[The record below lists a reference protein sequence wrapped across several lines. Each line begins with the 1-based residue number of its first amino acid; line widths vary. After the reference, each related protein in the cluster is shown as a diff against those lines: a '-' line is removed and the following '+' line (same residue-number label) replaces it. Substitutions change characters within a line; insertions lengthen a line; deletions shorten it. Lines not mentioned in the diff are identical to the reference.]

1 MISRNKGALIF
12 KVDVLEGAKI
22 ALRSLGTNRLRT
34 LLTTGGIA
42 IGVATLLAIVGIIQ
56 GLNASFER
64 QLATMGTNSV
74 YIAKRK
80 FGAGSDEWQEA
91 RQRKDVTAD
100 QMSAVKNECTYC
112 TAVAPNIWFQ
122 ADVSF
127 LSSTINGVQLIGTT
141 EEYIDVSSYHLSKG
155 RFLAFSDDA
164 DQKSVVV
171 LAADIAESLFPSSDP
186 IGATVR
192 IDDHPFR
199 VIGTLERRGKF
210 MDANWDKAVVLPLRT
225 LRGYWGA
232 GKSLTLIVGVD
243 KADNMDRAVDQLTGI
258 MRRARKTP
266 AARPDD
272 FAINR
277 PDQLLDLYKKLT
289 GALYGVIMGIGLIT
303 LIVGGIGIMNIMLV
317 SVRERTREIGVRR
330 ALGARRRTIVLQ
342 FLMEAMAVSGVG
354 GAIGTAVGLSGAK
367 IISLVTPLAASV
379 EVGTIFFGVGFAA
392 MVGLLFGIWPAARAA
407 NLDPVEALR
416 YE

>member
-1 MISRNKGALIF
+1 VIS
-12 KVDVLEGAKI
+12 VDVFEGARI

-34 LLTTGGIA
+34 MLTTGGIA

-56 GLNASFER
+56 GLNASFDR
-64 QLATMGTNSV
+64 QLATMGTTSL

-80 FGAGSDEWQEA
+80 FITTGDEWGET
-91 RQRKDVTAD
+91 RLRKDVTLD
-100 QMSAVKNECTYC
+100 QMQAVKDGCTYC
-112 TAVAPNIWFQ
+112 TAVAASAWYQ
-122 ADVSF
+122 ADITF
-127 LSSTINGVQLIGTT
+127 LGNTINGVSLQGVTDEHI
-141 EEYIDVSSYHLSKG
+141 EVSSYHLARG
-155 RFLAFSDDA
+155 RFLNFSDDL
-164 DQKSVVV
+164 DQKPVAV
-171 LAADIAESLFPSSDP
+171 LAADIAESLFPTSDP
-186 IGATVR
+186 IGATIR

-210 MDANWDKAVVLPLRT
+210 LGQNWDRAVLVPLRT
-225 LRGYWGA
+225 HRAYWPGF
-232 GKSLTLIVGVD
+232 KSLTLIVGVD
-243 KADNMDRAVDQLTGI
+243 SAENIDKAVDQLTGI
-258 MRRARKTP
+258 LRRARKTP
-266 AARPDD
+266 VDRPDD

-277 PDQLLDLYKKLT
+277 PEQLLDLYKKLT
-289 GALYGVIMGIGLIT
+289 GALYGVITGIGLIT
-303 LIVGGIGIMNIMLV
+303 LVVGGIGIMNIMLV

-367 IISLVTPLAASV
+367 IISMVTPLAATV